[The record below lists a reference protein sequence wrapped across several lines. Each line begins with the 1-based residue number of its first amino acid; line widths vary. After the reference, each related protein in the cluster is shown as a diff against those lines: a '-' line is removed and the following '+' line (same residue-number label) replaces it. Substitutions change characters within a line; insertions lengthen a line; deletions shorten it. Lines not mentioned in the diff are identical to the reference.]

1 MDHSSEAEE
10 ISMTMAHLNHKL
22 VLDHAQAPVA
32 PNLEQIMRQA
42 EQTPFATDVLQA
54 TKQESAETPCFF
66 DLAKHRFHDHL
77 ASAVQRLVR

>member
-1 MDHSSEAEE
+1 
-10 ISMTMAHLNHKL
+10 
-22 VLDHAQAPVA
+22 
-32 PNLEQIMRQA
+32 MRQA

-77 ASAVQRLVR
+77 ASAVQRLAFRRPQLLRPYALLPWRASQRLAPEEHGAAGAR